1 MDYPRASAWISQSL
15 RVADVISLRKSDRNK
30 GGNASRTSSLFGDG
44 VFIFSRAKG
53 RKMMRRV
60 DVKERARAREQRV
73 LELWNKEDTFR
84 KSITSREGRPNF
96 VFYEGPPTAN
106 GKPHIGHVL
115 GRVIKDFVSRYK
127 TMSGYR
133 VVRKAGWDTHGLP
146 VELGVEKQL
155 GISGKQEIE
164 NYGVEPFIQKC
175 KESVFEYERQW
186 RELTEAIAYWTDLDD
201 PYITLKN
208 DYIES
213 VWNILATI
221 HDKGLLYRGH
231 RVSPYCPDCQTTLSS
246 HEVAQGYEDVKD
258 LTATA
263 KFKVKGT
270 GEYILAW
277 TTTPWT
283 LPANVGLA
291 VNPEL
296 EYVRVRQDG
305 EVYIVA
311 AALAEKVI
319 KGEYETLG
327 TLKGRDL
334 VGLNYE
340 PPFTYVSLENA
351 HRVVDADFVSDTSG
365 TGIVHI
371 APAHGEDDYRVC
383 REHGLPMLMV
393 VNNAG
398 RYIDAVTDLAGRFVK
413 DCDVDI
419 VKMLSERGLLYHK
432 ERHEHSYPFC
442 WRCKTPLLYYATESW
457 FIKTTAVKD
466 QLIANNK
473 TIKWYPEHLR
483 DGRFGKFLED
493 LVDWNISRNRYWGT
507 PLNVWTCESCGKEKS
522 PHSIAELQS
531 LAIGTVPDDLE
542 LHKPYVDAVKLKCSC
557 GGVMERTPEVID
569 VWFDSGSMPFA
580 QYHYPFENQEK
591 WEQQYPADF
600 ICEGIDQT
608 RGWFFSLLAVS
619 TLFNGKP
626 SYKSVISTG
635 HVLDENGQKMSKS
648 KGNVIDP
655 WEIINE
661 FGTDAFRWALLA
673 DSAPWNSKRFSK
685 GIVAEAKSKV
695 VDTLVNTHAFYALY
709 ATIDGYVPSEHEKV
723 RSDNKLDR
731 WILSRLNSLVAVV
744 RRGLDDNDFLNP
756 AKEIEQF
763 IDELSNWYVRR
774 SRDRF
779 WGSGLTGDKINAY
792 QTLGEVLLTLS
803 KMIAPYVPFVAEDI
817 YGNLGGEGSV
827 HLADYPQ
834 ADESAI
840 DVQLERDMAAARN
853 IVELARNIRNE
864 ANIKTRQPLSELL
877 VSLSGDFDLAGYQD
891 IIKDEINVKTIT
903 LAGDDSGFVNFNL
916 KLNLK
921 VAGKKYGKNVGPIQA
936 ALKGLSADETRNV
949 VEKGEFVFLSPEGEA
964 LVITLDELLVE
975 KEAKSGFASASGGG
989 LTVALNTEITPELE
1003 QEGWVREV
1011 VRAVQDTRKKLDLP
1025 IEKRI
1030 DLVIDADPELEA
1042 ALRAFDHVLREN
1054 VLVNEVTFGK
1064 ADGTE
1069 EVQAGD
1075 KLIGLAIVTGA

>member
-1 MDYPRASAWISQSL
+1 
-15 RVADVISLRKSDRNK
+15 
-30 GGNASRTSSLFGDG
+30 
-44 VFIFSRAKG
+44 
-53 RKMMRRV
+53 MRRV
-60 DVKERARAREQRV
+60 DVKERARAREQRI
-73 LELWNKEDTFR
+73 LGQWSTDNTFR
-84 KSITSREGRPNF
+84 KSIENRAGRPNF

-127 TMSGYR
+127 TMAGYR
-133 VVRKAGWDTHGLP
+133 VIRKAGWDTHGLP

-164 NYGVEPFIQKC
+164 KYGVEPFIIKC
-175 KESVFEYERQW
+175 RESVFEYERQW

-201 PYITLKN
+201 PYITLK
-208 DYIES
+208 DEYIES
-213 VWNILATI
+213 VWHILATI
-221 HDKGLLYRGH
+221 HEKGLLYRGH

-263 KFKVKGT
+263 KFKLSGS
-270 GEYILAW
+270 GEYALAW

-283 LPANVGLA
+283 LPANVALA
-291 VNPEL
+291 VNPDL
-296 EYVRVRQDG
+296 DYARVRQADG
-305 EVYIVA
+305 VYILA
-311 AALAEKVI
+311 SALVEKVM
-319 KGEYETLG
+319 KGDYEVLG
-327 TLKGRDL
+327 TVKGRDL
-334 VGLNYE
+334 VGQTYE
-340 PPFTYVSLENA
+340 PLFPYVKVEGAYRIIDADYVS
-351 HRVVDADFVSDTSG
+351 DSSG

-371 APAHGEDDYRVC
+371 APAHGEDDHRVA
-383 REHGLPMLMV
+383 RQHGIPMLMV
-393 VNNAG
+393 VNSAG
-398 RYIDAVTDLAGRFVK
+398 RYIDEVTDLAGRFVK

-419 VKMLSERGLLYHK
+419 VRKLSELGLLYHK
-432 ERHEHSYPFC
+432 EKYEHSYPFC

-466 QLIANNK
+466 QLIENNK
-473 TIKWYPEHLR
+473 TIQWYPEHLR

-507 PLNVWTCESCGKEKS
+507 PLNVWTCESCGHEKAVHNRS
-522 PHSIAELQS
+522 ELRE
-531 LAIGTVPDDLE
+531 LAVGDVAADLE
-542 LHKPYVDAVKLKCSC
+542 LHKPYVDAVQLKCSC
-557 GGVMERTPEVID
+557 GGVMNRASEVID

-580 QYHYPFENQEK
+580 QYFHPLGDEK
-591 WEQQYPADF
+591 TFAEQYPADF

-619 TLFNGKP
+619 TLYNGKAP
-626 SYKSVISTG
+626 YKSVISTG

-709 ATIDGYVPSEHEKV
+709 ATIDGYVPGQHARV
-723 RSDNKLDR
+723 NSDNKLDK
-731 WILSRLNSLVAVV
+731 WIVSRLNSLVASVGN
-744 RRGLDDNDFLNP
+744 GLETNDFLNP
-756 AKEIEQF
+756 AKNIEAF

-779 WGSGLTGDKINAY
+779 WGSGLTDDKLAAY
-792 QTLGEVLLTLS
+792 QTLGGVLLTLS
-803 KMIAPYVPFVAEDI
+803 RLIAPYAPFIAEDI

-834 ADESAI
+834 ADATAI
-840 DVQLERDMAAARN
+840 DEELERDMATARN
-853 IVELARNIRNE
+853 LVELARNIRNE
-864 ANIKTRQPLSELL
+864 SNIKTRQPLSDLL
-877 VSLSGDFDLAGYQD
+877 VSLSGAFNLADYED

-903 LAGDDSGFVNFNL
+903 IAADDSSFVNFNL

-936 ALKGLSADETRNV
+936 ALKGLSGDESSNV
-949 VEKGEFVFLSPEGEA
+949 VQSGTFNFVSPDGESLAIG
-964 LVITLDELLVE
+964 LDELLVE

-989 LTVALNTEITPELE
+989 VTVALNTEITPELE
-1003 QEGWVREV
+1003 KEGWVREV
-1011 VRAVQDTRKKLDLP
+1011 IRAVQDQRKKLDLP
-1025 IEKRI
+1025 IEKRV
-1030 DLVIDADPELEA
+1030 DLVLDVEPDLKG
-1042 ALRAFDHVLREN
+1042 ALVLFDEVLRDN
-1054 VLVNEVTFGK
+1054 VLVNNVTFGET
-1064 ADGTE
+1064 ANMDT
-1069 EVQAGD
+1069 VVAGD
-1075 KLIGLAIVTGA
+1075 FTIRLAIH

>member
-1 MDYPRASAWISQSL
+1 
-15 RVADVISLRKSDRNK
+15 
-30 GGNASRTSSLFGDG
+30 
-44 VFIFSRAKG
+44 
-53 RKMMRRV
+53 MRRV
-60 DVKERARAREQRV
+60 DVKERARAREERI
-73 LELWNKEDTFR
+73 LKHWGKDNTFR
-84 KSITSREGRPNF
+84 KSIENRAGRPNF

-127 TMSGYR
+127 TMAGYR
-133 VVRKAGWDTHGLP
+133 VIRKAGWDTHGLP

-164 NYGVEPFIQKC
+164 KYGVEPFIKKC
-175 KESVFEYERQW
+175 RESVFEYERQW

-201 PYITLKN
+201 PYITLK
-208 DYIES
+208 DEYIES
-213 VWNILATI
+213 VWHILATI
-221 HDKGLLYRGH
+221 HEKGLLYRGH

-263 KFKVKGT
+263 KFKLTGT
-270 GEYILAW
+270 GEYALAW

-283 LPANVGLA
+283 LPANVALA

-296 EYVRVRQDG
+296 DYVRVRQA
-305 EVYIVA
+305 ESVYVLA
-311 AALAEKVI
+311 GALVEKVM
-319 KGEYETLG
+319 KGDYEVIG
-327 TLKGRDL
+327 TVKGREL
-334 VGLNYE
+334 VGLTYE
-340 PPFTYVSLENA
+340 PLFPYVKVENA
-351 HRVVDADFVSDTSG
+351 YRIIDADYVSDTSG

-371 APAHGEDDYRVC
+371 APAHGEDDHRVAKQ
-383 REHGLPMLMV
+383 HGIPMLMV
-393 VNNAG
+393 VGGDG
-398 RYIDAVTDLAGRFVK
+398 RYIDEVTDLAGRFVK

-419 VKMLSERGLLYHK
+419 VRKLSELGLLYHK
-432 ERHEHSYPFC
+432 ERYEHSYPFC

-466 QLIANNK
+466 QLIENNK
-473 TIKWYPEHLR
+473 TIQWYPEHLR

-507 PLNVWTCESCGKEKS
+507 PLNVWTCESCGHEKAVHNRS
-522 PHSIAELQS
+522 ELRA
-531 LAIGTVPDDLE
+531 LAVGDVASDLE
-542 LHKPYVDAVKLKCSC
+542 LHKPYVDDVRLKCSC
-557 GGVMERTPEVID
+557 GGVMNRASEVID

-580 QYHYPFENQEK
+580 QYFHPLGDEEK
-591 WEQQYPADF
+591 FAEQYPADF

-619 TLFNGKP
+619 TLYNGKAP
-626 SYKSVISTG
+626 YKSVISTG

-655 WEIINE
+655 WEIIGE

-709 ATIDGYVPSEHEKV
+709 ATIDGYLPGQHAKAK
-723 RSDNKLDR
+723 SDNKLDK
-731 WILSRLNSLVAVV
+731 WIVSRLNSLIASVSG
-744 RRGLDDNDFLNP
+744 GLEANDFLNP
-756 AKEIEQF
+756 AKNIESF

-779 WGSGLTGDKINAY
+779 WGSGLTDDKLAAY
-792 QTLGEVLLTLS
+792 QTLGDVLLTLS
-803 KMIAPYVPFVAEDI
+803 RLIAPYAPFVAEDI

-827 HLADYPQ
+827 HLADYPV
-834 ADESAI
+834 ADRSAI
-840 DVQLERDMAAARN
+840 DEELERDMATARN
-853 IVELARNIRNE
+853 LVELARNIRNE
-864 ANIKTRQPLSELL
+864 NNIKTRQPLSDLL
-877 VSLSGDFDLAGYQD
+877 VSLSGAFNLADYEE

-903 LAGDDSGFVNFNL
+903 LANDSSFVNFNL

-936 ALKGLSADETRNV
+936 ALKALSGDESSAV
-949 VEKGEFVFLSPEGEA
+949 VQSGSFAFSSPDGEA
-964 LVITLDELLVE
+964 LEIAIDELLVE
-975 KEAKSGFASASGGG
+975 KEAKPGFASASGGG
-989 LTVALNTEITPELE
+989 VTVALNTEITPELE

-1011 VRAVQDTRKKLDLP
+1011 IRSVQDQRKKLDLP
-1025 IEKRI
+1025 IEKRVN
-1030 DLVIDADPELEA
+1030 LVLDVDAELEA
-1042 ALRAFDHVLREN
+1042 ALRKFDEVLRDN
-1054 VLVNEVTFGK
+1054 VLVNEVSFGR
-1064 ADGTE
+1064 ADGME
-1069 EVQAGD
+1069 SVQAGD
-1075 KLIGLAIVTGA
+1075 KTISLAIL